1 LKALLGA
8 NHGKEPQQIADA
20 ILEDIDAF
28 RGATPLTDDQTVI
41 ALRVL

>member
-1 LKALLGA
+1 VETLFGEYQDKT
-8 NHGKEPQQIADA
+8 PQYLVNA
-20 ILEDIDAF
+20 IFEDIDRF